1 MAKSVAAV
9 DKSSVRYGYTT
20 SEQLS
25 RRTPFQK
32 FLHNFKKN
40 WQLHAMIALPLIYVI
55 LFSYLPMYGIQIAFR
70 DYSAKVGITKSDWV
84 GLQHFF
90 TFFNKPEWTRYVKN
104 TLTISL
110 YSLAA
115 SFPIP
120 IILALFLHV
129 NEHPTLK
136 KITQNVSYIPHFI
149 STVVMVGIINEV
161 FKPYTGLIASV
172 TTKIY
177 EGIDAITKADGVVSG
192 GFETFLDGISKKL
205 YLTTLKDVIMDPDLF
220 YHLYVWSGVWQGMGW
235 SAIMYVA
242 ALAGVPLELHEAAKI
257 DGASRWRRVLSVD
270 LPAIM
275 PTVCILLILRFGSI
289 MSVGHEKLYMMWLS
303 GAPASKAEV
312 ISTYVYKQGIANANN
327 YSFGSA
333 VGLLNS
339 VINTSMV
346 LLVNWIT
353 NKLSDGESGL
363 F

>member
-1 MAKSVAAV
+1 MANMLAHGAK
-9 DKSSVRYGYTT
+9 KPRQLGYTS
-20 SEQLS
+20 SEQLR

-32 FLHNFKKN
+32 FLLNFKRN
-40 WQLHAMIALPLIYVI
+40 WQLHLMILLPFLYVLI
-55 LFSYLPMYGIQIAFR
+55 FSYLPMYGIQIAFR
-70 DYSAKVGITKSDWV
+70 QYTIKEGITGSPWV
-84 GLQHFF
+84 GLAQFERFF
-90 TFFNKPEWTRYVKN
+90 SDRKWTQYVGN

-115 SFPIP
+115 GFPIP
-120 IILALFLHV
+120 IVLALFLHV

-136 KITQNVSYIPHFI
+136 KITQNVSSVPHFI
-149 STVVMVGIINEV
+149 SVVVLVGIINQIV
-161 FKPYTGLIASV
+161 KPFNGLIASV
-172 TTKIY
+172 MNAFGQSLNSDIR
-177 EGIDAITKADGVVSG
+177 INPDA
-192 GFETFLDGISKKL
+192 
-205 YLTTLKDVIMDPDLF
+205 F

-242 ALAGVPLELHEAAKI
+242 ALAGVPMELHEAAKI
-257 DGASRWRRVLSVD
+257 DGASRWRRVLAVD

-275 PTVCILLILRFGSI
+275 PTICILLILRFGSV
-289 MSVGHEKLYMMWLS
+289 MSVGHEKVFLMQYSNNM
-303 GAPASKAEV
+303 SKSQV
-312 ISTYVYKQGIANANN
+312 ISTYVYRVGLSKASN

-333 VGLLNS
+333 VGLMNS

>member
-1 MAKSVAAV
+1 MAKPVAAV
-9 DKSSVRYGYTT
+9 DKSSDRYGYTS
-20 SEQLS
+20 SEQLT

-32 FLHNFKKN
+32 FLHNFKRN
-40 WQLHAMIALPLIYVI
+40 WQLHLMIAVPLAYII
-55 LFSYLPMYGIQIAFR
+55 IFAYLPMYGIQIAFR
-70 DYSAKVGITKSDWV
+70 DYNIKTGITGSPWV

-90 TFFNKPEWTRYVKN
+90 TFFSDRQWSRYVGN

-115 SFPIP
+115 GFPIP

-136 KITQNVSYIPHFI
+136 KVTQNISYIPHFI
-149 STVVMVGIINEV
+149 SLVVMIGIINQV
-161 FKPYTGLIASV
+161 FKPFTGLIASLNV
-172 TTKIY
+172 LISET
-177 EGIDAITKADGVVSG
+177 IDKLIAPGGVNG
-192 GFETFLDGISKKL
+192 AFETFLAGIAEKC
-205 YLTTLKDVIMDPDLF
+205 YLASLQDVRLDPDSF
-220 YHLYVWSGVWQGMGW
+220 YDLYVWTGVWQSMGW

-289 MSVGHEKLYMMWLS
+289 MGVGHEKIFLMQES
-303 GAPASKAEV
+303 GAPYSKSQV
-312 ISTYVYKQGIANANN
+312 ISTYVYRNGMTNANN

-333 VGLLNS
+333 VGLMNS

-353 NKLSDGESGL
+353 NRLSDGESGL

>member
-1 MAKSVAAV
+1 MAKSVARRTN
-9 DKSSVRYGYTT
+9 DVRKYGYT
-20 SEQLS
+20 SSDQLR

-32 FLHNFKKN
+32 FLLTVRKN
-40 WQLHAMIALPLIYVI
+40 WQLHLMIALPVIYVF

-70 DYSAKVGITKSDWV
+70 QYSIKGGVTGSPWV
-84 GLQHFF
+84 GLQQFF
-90 TFFNKPEWTRYVKN
+90 KFFSDRKWSQYVGN
-104 TLTISL
+104 TVTISL

-129 NEHPTLK
+129 NEHPVLK
-136 KITQNVSYIPHFI
+136 KVTQNVSYVPHFI
-149 STVVMVGIINEV
+149 SVVVLVGILNQIL
-161 FKPYTGLIASV
+161 KPFNGLIASIMSMFGGSLNNDIRV
-172 TTKIY
+172 NP
-177 EGIDAITKADGVVSG
+177 DA
-192 GFETFLDGISKKL
+192 
-205 YLTTLKDVIMDPDLF
+205 F

-242 ALAGVPLELHEAAKI
+242 ALAGVPMELHEAAKI

-275 PTVCILLILRFGSI
+275 PTICILLILRFGSI
-289 MSVGHEKLYMMWLS
+289 MSVGHEKVFLMQYSNNM
-303 GAPASKAEV
+303 SKSQV
-312 ISTYVYKQGIANANN
+312 ISTYVYRVGLSKASN

-333 VGLLNS
+333 VGLMNS

-353 NKLSDGESGL
+353 NKLSDGEAGL

>member
-1 MAKSVAAV
+1 MANPVAAV
-9 DKSSVRYGYTT
+9 DKKSHRYGYTS
-20 SEQLS
+20 SEQLK

-32 FLHNFKKN
+32 FLYNFKRN
-40 WQLHAMIALPLIYVI
+40 WQLHAMIALPLAYII
-55 LFSYLPMYGIQIAFR
+55 IFAYLPMYGIQIAFR
-70 DYSAKVGITKSDWV
+70 DYSAKLGITQSEWV

-90 TFFNKPEWTRYVKN
+90 SFFSKREWTRYVGN

-129 NEHPTLK
+129 NERPVLK
-136 KITQNVSYIPHFI
+136 KITQNISYIPHFI
-149 STVVMVGIINEV
+149 STVVMIGIINQV
-161 FKPYTGLIASV
+161 FKPFNGLIASL
-172 TTKIY
+172 TTMIY
-177 EGIDAITKADGVVSG
+177 EGIDKMIAPGGING
-192 GFETFLDGISKKL
+192 GFETFLAGISEKL
-205 YLTTLKDVIMDPDLF
+205 YLSTIQDIRINPDAF
-220 YHLYVWSGVWQGMGW
+220 YHLYVWTGVWQGMGW

-289 MSVGHEKLYMMWLS
+289 MGVGHEKIYMMQLS
-303 GAPASKAEV
+303 GAPASKSEV
-312 ISTYVYKQGIANANN
+312 ISTYVYKNGVANANN

-333 VGLLNS
+333 VGLMNS

-353 NKLSDGESGL
+353 DKLSDGEAGL